1 MKRQEHYVSDSY
13 NNYLNK
19 AIQNI
24 YIPAN
29 YTPILPESRHG
40 VIGTLEN
47 SFKEVEELNEQ
58 IKQADLADNDELK
71 SSLRQQ
77 KNAIC
82 EQMIEYSSNSINK
95 SQVHQDQEE
104 YRAYKMKFWNEQEH
118 DMDLME
124 KHYGEFK
131 HSNHLNNKMLLETK
145 SYYEDLEEKINKTLA
160 DKNVDQESIDKTWQS
175 VNSNFGKH
183 LEKCISHETFVKQMQ
198 AKVLEHGCLFGSA
211 NQPKSF
217 IHAKNMAEQLNVK
230 HKQATDNLK
239 FNSEQVVKQFV
250 AKGLEISGQS
260 SEDSSIIL
268 EIKSIGENLEETIN
282 KSLADKNID
291 EEVKNQVWQLPF
303 YSSKY
308 KQVLDKFKTHEKL
321 VRMYEDQIL
330 NCDTSL
336 KANSLN
342 MELKKIHKDAKD
354 ELNFHTNQAI
364 KHFVTKALQI
374 SGQLL
379 EESPMMLDIKNIH
392 GGFKEKINKN
402 FEDNLINE
410 KVKSAVDELFNPK
423 CSQHLEKLK
432 LIEKSVRQYEDQLLM
447 CDNFKQSKNI
457 TDTLNKK
464 QKEIDKWK
472 LDSDNLIEQITN
484 KAIERSYQT
493 EQVQPVLN
501 EPQLIQPVVNMVPN
515 QQSNLIIEESEM
527 DSVIEDSLSIITTN
541 SMILN
546 QSSLIINPIIANE
559 GSVAILKIKSLLN
572 GFEKKL
578 NDSLNDNSD
587 IINEKI
593 KSAIY
598 KIYHPKCKKHLEK
611 LELIE
616 KSIKKYE
623 DLPNSQKTEK
633 IINHLKQRY
642 KQIDKWELDSD
653 DLIETI
659 TMKALELSFKTEPE
673 VNQQN
678 NLHVQKLSDQVTE
691 LTKIIDKMSQN
702 NVEKPFLEKLDFS
715 MMEVMDNSKFEKSV
729 SSVWEQIEEFSENN
743 PMGGLGIQ
751 EPNVE
756 PNLAQE
762 LEAKLK
768 LKGEIKGD
776 IRMIKLA
783 VKTNMPDEE
792 IKPFI
797 KKVNNEDFEKI
808 KIKILSNPFDLNDSG
823 YDSGLAGD
831 IMEDIE

>member
-13 NNYLNK
+13 NDYLNK

-24 YIPAN
+24 YIPVN
-29 YTPILPESRHG
+29 YNPILPEPRNG
-40 VIGTLEN
+40 VINTLEN
-47 SFKEVEELNEQ
+47 SFKEVEKLNEQ
-58 IKQADLADNDELK
+58 IKSTNDDMSI

-77 KNAIC
+77 KNDIC
-82 EQMIEYSSNSINK
+82 KRMVEYSSNSINK

-104 YRAYKMKFWNEQEH
+104 YRDYKRKFWDEQEH

-145 SYYEDLEEKINKTLA
+145 SYYADLEEKINKTLA

-198 AKVLEHGCLFGSA
+198 AKVLDHGCLFGSA

-230 HKQATDNLK
+230 HKQAIDNLK
-239 FNSEQVVKQFV
+239 FNSEQIIKQFV

-308 KQVLDKFKTHEKL
+308 KQVLDKLKTHEKL

-336 KANSLN
+336 EANSLN

-364 KHFVTKALQI
+364 KHFVTKALKI

-410 KVKSAVDELFNPK
+410 KVKSAIDELFNPK

-432 LIEKSVRQYEDQLLM
+432 LIEKSVQKLEHELLM
-447 CDNFKQSKNI
+447 SDNFKQAKYINDS
-457 TDTLNKK
+457 LHQK
-464 QKEIDKWK
+464 QKEIDNLK
-472 LDSDNLIEQITN
+472 LESNNLTEEIIN
-484 KAIERSYQT
+484 KAIEFSYK
-493 EQVQPVLN
+493 ELDMGN
-501 EPQLIQPVVNMVPN
+501 
-515 QQSNLIIEESEM
+515 SEI
-527 DSVIEDSLSIITTN
+527 DSSLSIITTH

-546 QSSLIINPIIANE
+546 QTSSHIENNQSINNLIPE
-559 GSVAILKIKSLLN
+559 ESVAILKIKSLLA
-572 GFEKKL
+572 GFKEKL
-578 NDSLNDNSD
+578 NASLDENSN
-587 IINEKI
+587 INEKI
-593 KSAIY
+593 KSDVC
-598 KIYHPKCKKHLEK
+598 KIYNSKCEKHLDNLK
-611 LELIE
+611 VIE
-616 KSIKKYE
+616 KSVEKYE
-623 DLPNSQKTEK
+623 ALPSSKKTEK
-633 IINHLKQRY
+633 IINHLAQRY

-653 DLIETI
+653 DLIEKITI
-659 TMKALELSFKTEPE
+659 KALEFSYKTQPE

-678 NLHVQKLSDQVTE
+678 NLPTQKLLDQIAE
-691 LTKIIDKMSQN
+691 LNKNIVKMNKN
-702 NVEKPFLEKLDFS
+702 N
-715 MMEVMDNSKFEKSV
+715 MELPPIEQVHHDEYGSFQVLNQSIKSV
-729 SSVWEQIEEFSENN
+729 SSSWQIEEFSEKDD
-743 PMGGLGIQ
+743 IK
-751 EPNVE
+751 
-756 PNLAQE
+756 
-762 LEAKLK
+762 EAVKTEK
-768 LKGEIKGD
+768 KRVEIKGD
-776 IRMIKLA
+776 IKVIKMGIKNQLGPELIKENLKYTA
-783 VKTNMPDEE
+783 EKLPKIIDWLKLNSNPDHNY
-792 IKPFI
+792 INDK
-797 KKVNNEDFEKI
+797 NNESVIIGELEKTE
-808 KIKILSNPFDLNDSG
+808 FG
-823 YDSGLAGD
+823 
-831 IMEDIE
+831 EFIEW

>member
-13 NNYLNK
+13 NDYLNK

-24 YIPAN
+24 YIPVN

-47 SFKEVEELNEQ
+47 SFKAVEKLNEQ

-82 EQMIEYSSNSINK
+82 KRMVEYSGDSINK
-95 SQVHQDQEE
+95 SQIHKDQEE
-104 YRAYKMKFWNEQEH
+104 YRAYKMKFWNEQEQ

-230 HKQATDNLK
+230 HKQAIDNLK
-239 FNSEQVVKQFV
+239 FNSEQIIKQFV

-268 EIKSIGENLEETIN
+268 EIKNTYENLEETIN
-282 KSLADKNID
+282 KGLTDKNID
-291 EEVKNQVWQLPF
+291 EEVKLQVWQLPF

-308 KQVLDKFKTHEKL
+308 KQVLDKLKTHEQW
-321 VRMYEDQIL
+321 VRVYEDKIL
-330 NCDTSL
+330 NCETLSE
-336 KANSLN
+336 ANSLN
-342 MELKKIHKDAKD
+342 TELKQMHKGAKE
-354 ELNFHTNQAI
+354 ELNFHTNQVI
-364 KHFVTKALQI
+364 KHFAIRALQI
-374 SGQLL
+374 LDKPL
-379 EESPMMLDIKNIH
+379 EETSMMSDIKNLPNE
-392 GGFKEKINKN
+392 FNEKINKN

-410 KVKSAVDELFNPK
+410 KVKSAVDKLFRSK
-423 CSQHLEKLK
+423 CVEHLKNLE
-432 LIEKSVRQYEDQLLM
+432 LIEKSVKKYEHDLLM
-447 CDNFKQSKNI
+447 CDNFQQSKIINES
-457 TDTLNKK
+457 LSNK
-464 QKEIDKWK
+464 QKEIDNWK
-472 LDSDNLIEQITN
+472 LKSDNLTKEII
-484 KAIERSYQT
+484 
-493 EQVQPVLN
+493 
-501 EPQLIQPVVNMVPN
+501 N
-515 QQSNLIIEESEM
+515 QAVDFSCKESEM
-527 DSVIEDSLSIITTN
+527 DSVIEDSLSIITTH

-546 QSSLIINPIIANE
+546 QSSHIFNPIIANE
-559 GSVAILKIKSLLN
+559 GSIAILKIKSLLG

-633 IINHLKQRY
+633 IINHLDQRY
-642 KQIDKWELDSD
+642 KQIDKWEHDSD

-659 TMKALELSFKTEPE
+659 TMKALELSCKTEPNLNE
-673 VNQQN
+673 QN
-678 NLHVQKLSDQVTE
+678 NLQVKKLMDEMTE
-691 LTKIIDKMSQN
+691 LKNMVKMNQN
-702 NVEKPFLEKLDFS
+702 NVEKPLLENLSYSF
-715 MMEVMDNSKFEKSV
+715 MEAKDDSKSEKSV
-729 SSVWEQIEEFSENN
+729 SSLWEQIEES
-743 PMGGLGIQ
+743 
-751 EPNVE
+751 NVE

-768 LKGEIKGD
+768 LKGEIKGE
-776 IRMIKLA
+776 IKLIKMGIKNHMEDTIKEELSHI
-783 VKTNMPDEE
+783 KTHLPEITNWLKLYSNPDHDYLND
-792 IKPFI
+792 K
-797 KKVNNEDFEKI
+797 NNESLIIGELEKDFGG
-808 KIKILSNPFDLNDSG
+808 FD
-823 YDSGLAGD
+823 
-831 IMEDIE
+831 EWQ

>member
-13 NNYLNK
+13 NDYLNK

-24 YIPAN
+24 YIPVN
-29 YTPILPESRHG
+29 YTPILPESRNG

-47 SFKEVEELNEQ
+47 SFKKVEELNEQ

-82 EQMIEYSSNSINK
+82 KQMIEYSGESHNK
-95 SQVHQDQEE
+95 SQNQADRDD
-104 YRAYKMKFWNEQEH
+104 YMAFKMKFWNEQEQ

-124 KHYGEFK
+124 KHYGKFK
-131 HSNHLNNKMLLETK
+131 PENHSNNKMLLETK

-160 DKNVDQESIDKTWQS
+160 DKNVNQESIDKTWQS
-175 VNSNFGKH
+175 ASTNFEKH
-183 LEKCISHETFVKQMQ
+183 LEKCISYETFVKQMQ
-198 AKVLEHGCLFGSA
+198 AKVLEHGCLWGGT

-230 HKQATDNLK
+230 HKQAIDNLK
-239 FNSEQVVKQFV
+239 FNSEQVIKQFV
-250 AKGLEISGQS
+250 AKGLVLSGQS
-260 SEDSSIIL
+260 PEDSSIIL
-268 EIKSIGENLEETIN
+268 EIKGTYESLEETIN

-308 KQVLDKFKTHEKL
+308 KQVLDKLKTHEKL

-364 KHFVTKALQI
+364 KHFINKAF
-374 SGQLL
+374 QLADQPL

-410 KVKSAVDELFNPK
+410 KIKSDVGKLFRPK
-423 CSQHLEKLK
+423 CDQHLDKLK
-432 LIEKSVRQYEDQLLM
+432 FIEKSVQKCEHELLM
-447 CDNFKQSKNI
+447 SDNFKQAKYINDS
-457 TDTLNKK
+457 LHQK
-464 QKEIDKWK
+464 QREIDNWK
-472 LDSDNLIEQITN
+472 LASNNLTEEIIN
-484 KAIERSYQT
+484 KAIEFSYQI

-501 EPQLIQPVVNMVPN
+501 EPQLIQPVVNIVPN

-559 GSVAILKIKSLLN
+559 GSVAILKIKSLLD

-598 KIYHPKCKKHLEK
+598 KIYHPKCKKHLEN

-659 TMKALELSFKTEPE
+659 TMKALELSCKTEPMLNE
-673 VNQQN
+673 QN
-678 NLHVQKLSDQVTE
+678 NLQVQKLMDEMTE
-691 LTKIIDKMSQN
+691 LKNMVKINQN
-702 NVEKPFLEKLDFS
+702 LMEIPPINELDHDESDSFQILNLNQSINPLSLFEHVEA
-715 MMEVMDNSKFEKSV
+715 V
-729 SSVWEQIEEFSENN
+729 SENHDKK
-743 PMGGLGIQ
+743 
-751 EPNVE
+751 EKE
-756 PNLAQE
+756 KE
-762 LEAKLK
+762 LKK
-768 LKGEIKGD
+768 IKWKSDVKGEIKL
-776 IRMIKLA
+776 IKIGIKNHIEDEIKEDLEYTKNHLTEIINHFMSHEEDFITKGNESPL
-783 VKTNMPDEE
+783 VKTLGDEGW
-792 IKPFI
+792 IS
-797 KKVNNEDFEKI
+797 DFE
-808 KIKILSNPFDLNDSG
+808 
-823 YDSGLAGD
+823 
-831 IMEDIE
+831 